1 MAVELFRTECQILSL
16 VKPLICVVVKS
27 ALPAHDAS
35 RSRSYNRCALTVR
48 YAPATKTGTA
58 AEGPRNQRGID
69 PQVVAISPLAAPRTS
84 QIRCTTEGAVLYN
97 VSVVKISVSKARE
110 RLSEIV
116 EMSQTEPVE
125 LQHYGK
131 RAAVLVSP
139 QQYDEMR
146 EAFEESEDLAA
157 FDAALAEEGGNIPWE
172 QVKADLGWS

>member
-1 MAVELFRTECQILSL
+1 M
-16 VKPLICVVVKS
+16 
-27 ALPAHDAS
+27 
-35 RSRSYNRCALTVR
+35 
-48 YAPATKTGTA
+48 
-58 AEGPRNQRGID
+58 
-69 PQVVAISPLAAPRTS
+69 
-84 QIRCTTEGAVLYN
+84 
-97 VSVVKISVSKARE
+97 VKISVSKARE

-131 RAAVLVSP
+131 RAAILVSP

-157 FDAALAEEGGNIPWE
+157 LDAALVEEGGNIPWE